1 MHQPGVT
8 HAYALHSCLH
18 FIYMTPCDV
27 SHACLAARASSQNVK
42 RVNCH
47 LDHRRLCLIYAPRA
61 LYTAAQSHTPHAGRA
76 PLRAP
81 WPLRRC
87 APCGWWGPEL
97 SLARAARGPARGWCD
112 TCVWKCIQQVAL
124 FWDRTLPG
132 LLSHLGHG
140 DDYMLHRGP
149 GRHVAGG
156 HWVVAGGLHFS
167 SQPSALPAPSSK
179 SPGTKVGG

>member
-1 MHQPGVT
+1 MSRGSRVVTERETCQLSSRPSTSLSYIRPAPSIPRLRVTRPTPAAPPCARPG
-8 HAYALHSCLH
+8 
-18 FIYMTPCDV
+18 PC
-27 SHACLAARASSQNVK
+27 AGARPVAGGGRSS
-42 RVNCH
+42 
-47 LDHRRLCLIYAPRA
+47 
-61 LYTAAQSHTPHAGRA
+61 
-76 PLRAP
+76 
-81 WPLRRC
+81 
-87 APCGWWGPEL
+87 L